1 MNVEEQIADI
11 RERVAAI
18 ETKLCLLQTS
28 LENQPGIKVGG
39 QVVFPVAAVV
49 TILEIVKA
57 FLGG

>member
-1 MNVEEQIADI
+1 MDVAAQIADI

-18 ETKLCLLQTS
+18 ETRLAMMQTS